1 MSQFELR
8 GLYAIT
14 DSKLMPD
21 TDSLLLQT
29 EQALRGGAQIVQYRD
44 KSDDQAKRRR
54 QALALVDLCNQ
65 FDRPLLIND
74 DVELAQA
81 VAAHGVHLG
90 QSDGIVSQARERLG
104 PDKIIGNTC
113 HASLALAQ
121 TAVGQQAD
129 YVAFGAFFPSSTK
142 PGASPAPLALL
153 QQARSSLPVPVV
165 AIGGINMDNAGQVI
179 EAGADM
185 VAVIHS
191 LFANDDICAQAGRFQ
206 QLFNQ

>member
-21 TDSLLLQT
+21 TDSLLFHV
-29 EQALRGGAQIVQYRD
+29 EQALRGGARIVQYRD
-44 KSDDQAKRRR
+44 KSTDQAKRHQ

-74 DVELAQA
+74 DIELAKA
-81 VAAHGVHLG
+81 VAAHGVHMG
-90 QSDGIVSQARERLG
+90 QSDGIVSQAREYLG
-104 PDKIIGNTC
+104 KDQIIGNTC
-113 HASLALAQ
+113 HDSLSLAQ
-121 TAVGQQAD
+121 TAVEQQAD

-142 PGASPAPLALL
+142 PNASPAPLSLL
-153 QQARSSLPVPVV
+153 QEARSSLPVPVV

-185 VAVIHS
+185 VAVIHN
-191 LFANDDICAQAGRFQ
+191 LFANDDICAQAGHFQ
-206 QLFNQ
+206 QLFKP